1 MKALSVRPEYT
12 FDIFVGEQTFEERT
26 WKTDHRGDLLI
37 CASSK
42 KEPGYVNGYA
52 YFVIPLLDIRPSE
65 ESWFDESGKPVTM
78 YEWVLGKPRAI
89 EPIPVKGKLH
99 LYDVDDAL
107 IHYVDGG
114 DLGAYATQEEA
125 NAFIDDYIRKYLDP
139 LAYNPNKSHKSGI
152 SIKHKD
158 ITPLPI
164 LTEEEIEAMHSAA
177 MMDYESIIK
186 RIALIR
192 EWLGL
197 GVFWDSISDPVES
210 ANLGPLPDVC
220 GLYWEELDKLLVEL
234 EGLEDDL
241 RDNEPARGTPAH
253 RVWTA
258 LMKQV
263 CSYADAVSDFLAEVE
278 MDAEE
283 EAFNNRDK
291 T

>member
-65 ESWFDESGKPVTM
+65 EAWFDESGKPVTM

-177 MMDYESIIK
+177 MVDYEPIIR

-263 CSYADAVSDFLAEVE
+263 GSYADAVSDFLAEIE

>member
-1 MKALSVRPEYT
+1 MKALSVHPEYT

-42 KEPGYVNGYA
+42 KEPGFVSGYA
-52 YFVIPLLDIRPSE
+52 YFVIPLLDIQPSRE
-65 ESWFDESGKPVTM
+65 AWFDERGKRVTM
-78 YEWVLGKPRAI
+78 YEWALGKPRAI

-114 DLGAYATQEEA
+114 DLGAYATPEEA
-125 NAFIDDYIRKYLDP
+125 NAFIDAYIKKYLDP
-139 LAYNPNKSHKSGI
+139 LAYKPKKARKSR
-152 SIKHKD
+152 
-158 ITPLPI
+158 TAEEEEEELPP

-177 MMDYESIIK
+177 MADYEPIMK

-197 GVFWDSISDPVES
+197 GVFWDSISSPAES
-210 ANLGPLPDVC
+210 ADLGPLPDVC
-220 GLYWEELDKLLVEL
+220 GLYWDELDKLLVEL

-241 RDNEPARGTPAH
+241 KDNEPAKGTPAH
-253 RVWTA
+253 KAWAA
-258 LMKQV
+258 LMRQV
-263 CSYADAVSDFLAEVE
+263 GSYADTVDDFMVQVE
-278 MDAEE
+278 QDAEE
-283 EAFNNRDK
+283 EAFNNPDK
-291 T
+291 V

>member
-12 FDIFVGEQTFEERT
+12 FDILVGEQTFEECT
-26 WKTDHRGDLLI
+26 WQTDHRGDLLI
-37 CASSK
+37 CASAK

-52 YFVIPLLDIRPSE
+52 YFVVPLLDIQPSRE
-65 ESWFDESGKPVTM
+65 DWFDERGKRVTM
-78 YEWVLGKPRAI
+78 YEWALGKPRAI

-125 NAFIDDYIRKYLDP
+125 NAFIDAYIKKYLDP
-139 LAYNPNKSHKSGI
+139 LAYKPKKARKSR
-152 SIKHKD
+152 
-158 ITPLPI
+158 TAEEEEEALPP
-164 LTEEEIEAMHSAA
+164 LTEEEFEAMHSAA
-177 MMDYESIIK
+177 MADYEPIMK

-197 GVFWDSISDPVES
+197 GVFWDSISSPAES
-210 ANLGPLPDVC
+210 ADLGPLPDVC
-220 GLYWEELDKLLVEL
+220 GLYWDELDKLLVEL

-241 RDNEPARGTPAH
+241 KDNEPAKGTPAH
-253 RVWTA
+253 KAWAA

-263 CSYADAVSDFLAEVE
+263 GSYADTVDDFMVQVE
-278 MDAEE
+278 QDAEE
-283 EAFNNRDK
+283 EAFNNPDK
-291 T
+291 V

>member
-26 WKTDHRGDLLI
+26 WQTDHRGDLLI
-37 CASSK
+37 CASAK

-52 YFVIPLLDIRPSE
+52 YFVVPLLDIQPSRE
-65 ESWFDESGKPVTM
+65 AWFDERGKRVTM
-78 YEWVLGKPRAI
+78 YEWALGKPRAI

-114 DLGAYATQEEA
+114 DLGAYATPEEA
-125 NAFIDDYIRKYLDP
+125 NAFIDAYIKKYLDP
-139 LAYNPNKSHKSGI
+139 LAYNPNKSRKTGV

-164 LTEEEIEAMHSAA
+164 LTEEEFEAMHSATMA
-177 MMDYESIIK
+177 DYEPIMK

-197 GVFWDSISDPVES
+197 GVFWDSVSDPAES
-210 ANLGPLPDVC
+210 ADLGPLPDLC
-220 GLYWEELDKLLVEL
+220 GLDWDELENLLIAL

-241 RDNEPARGTPAH
+241 EDNEPAKGTPAH
-253 RVWTA
+253 ETWAA
-258 LMKQV
+258 LTKQV
-263 CSYADAVSDFLAEVE
+263 GSYADAVDDFLIQAEQD
-278 MDAEE
+278 MEE
-283 EAFNNRDK
+283 DAFNSRDK